1 MYFRDIFQDVL
12 FMANIILIDTATEI
26 CSVAL
31 SIDGKVRWNMESSEK
46 MAHSVLLAQYLQT
59 LVAYMRTESIRT
71 DAVAVSCGPGSYTG
85 LRIGVSTAKG
95 VCFGADVP
103 LLAVNT
109 LKLMAKGYIARH
121 GKPDDQSWLCPMID
135 ARRMEVYTA
144 FYDGDLNL
152 MRKISADIIDGDAY
166 ADILSSHRIICF
178 GDGAAKCKGTLS
190 HPNVSFVDGITPLAS
205 DMAALAEQCYAEK
218 DFKDVAYFEP
228 FYLKEFVAT
237 VSKNKFGI

>member
-1 MYFRDIFQDVL
+1 
-12 FMANIILIDTATEI
+12 MANIILIDTATEI

-31 SIDGKVRWNMESSEK
+31 SVDGKVVWDKESSEK
-46 MAHSVLLAQYLQT
+46 MAHSVLLAQYLQS
-59 LVAYMRTESIRT
+59 LEDYMRKESIRT

-95 VCFGADVP
+95 LCFGANVP
-103 LLAVNT
+103 LLAINT
-109 LKLMAKGYIARH
+109 LKLMAKGYINRY
-121 GKPDDQSWLCPMID
+121 GKPSDGSWLCPMID

-144 FYDGDLNL
+144 FFDGDLTL
-152 MRKISADIIDGDAY
+152 KREISADIIEGVSY
-166 ADILSSHRIICF
+166 AEILSSNKIICF
-178 GDGAAKCKGTLS
+178 GNGSAKCQGTLS
-190 HPNVSFVDGITPLAS
+190 HPNVSFVDGISPLAT
-205 DMAALAEQCYAEK
+205 DMAELAEQCFRDK